1 MNSVKIFA
9 FKFSN
14 YSEEIVHYLD
24 EVKVYLVTFTNSNA
38 FGKKHEAIKIK
49 AAQVGIKYFK
59 LFDNQYWNLENKD
72 ITAFAADILS

>member
-49 AAQVGIKYFK
+49 AA
-59 LFDNQYWNLENKD
+59 
-72 ITAFAADILS
+72 